1 MAKSGTETISLAELR
16 ARLVGAQAYASRAR
30 TGTAAELLAAVRRLA
45 CVQLDSISTVERS
58 HRLALGARIGAY
70 PEATVSR
77 LMREG
82 RIFEYWAHEAC
93 LLPVEDF
100 RMHRWRMQVF
110 AESHPW
116 RGNVFEQEPE
126 LTERVLAEIAERG
139 PLGSRHFDGPHFQPG
154 AGGSA
159 GGASSSGGGGMWN
172 WKPAKIVLE
181 ALHSAGRLVIAGRE
195 SFQRLY
201 DLPERV
207 LPPEALDGEP
217 PTRDEFVRWATL
229 RGVEARG
236 ALTEKAVAEMWRL
249 HGGVAGIRPHADA
262 LIEDGR
268 LLRVEVADGGAP
280 VLLPAHANGD
290 GGLPA
295 AVLLPPFDNL
305 LWDRPFLER
314 AFGFRHV
321 IEVYKREHERV
332 YGYYVLPLL
341 RRERIVGRV
350 DLKHDRGARTLRVK
364 AFHPEPG
371 VRGDLRKTLD
381 TALRRLARVVGAEFI
396 DF

>member
-1 MAKSGTETISLAELR
+1 MAKSDTDGTISLAELR
-16 ARLVGAQAYASRAR
+16 ARLVAAQGYASRAR
-30 TGTAAELLAAVRRLA
+30 TGTAGELLATIRRLA

-58 HRLALGARIGAY
+58 HRIALGARVGAY
-70 PEATVSR
+70 PEPVVAQ

-100 RMHRWRMQVF
+100 RMHRWRMHVF

-116 RGNVFEQEPE
+116 RGNVFEREPA
-126 LTERVLAEIAERG
+126 LTEHVLAAIAERG
-139 PLGSRHFDGPHFQPG
+139 PLGSRHFDGKGP
-154 AGGSA
+154 
-159 GGASSSGGGGMWN
+159 GGMWN

-207 LPPEALDGEP
+207 LPPEALAGEP
-217 PTRDEFVRWATL
+217 PTREEFVRWATR

-249 HGGVAGIRPHADA
+249 KGGVAGIRPHADA
-262 LIEDGR
+262 LIEQGA
-268 LLRVEVADGGAP
+268 LRRVAVADGGPP
-280 VLLPAHANGD
+280 VLVPAHANGG

-305 LWDRPFLER
+305 LWDRSYLER

-350 DLKHDRGARTLRVK
+350 DLKHDRTRRTLRVK

-371 VRGDLRKTLD
+371 VRGDLRKALD
-381 TALRRLARVVGAEFI
+381 AALERLARVVGAEAV
-396 DF
+396 DST